1 MMIFLSGDRMIC
13 GLDKICYSK
22 GNLVNGFVCDCDC
35 PFLRGLFTEQ
45 LDDLGGRML
54 RWTKEKSRSTYLGRL
69 LTKHLTRATTF
80 NHKPFT
86 YKTSDGKNGG
96 WESRIVESMAESLNF
111 RCFHVL

>member
-1 MMIFLSGDRMIC
+1 MIC
-13 GLDKICYSK
+13 GLEKICYSK

-35 PFLRGLFTEQ
+35 PFLRGLFTEL

-54 RWTKEKSRSTYLGRL
+54 RWKKEKITFNIFVKTSH
-69 LTKHLTRATTF
+69 KHLTRATTF

>member
-1 MMIFLSGDRMIC
+1 MRYGQDKQARNVIKLIKSMITFLSGDRMIC

-54 RWTKEKSRSTYLGRL
+54 RWTKEKSRSTYL
-69 LTKHLTRATTF
+69 
-80 NHKPFT
+80 
-86 YKTSDGKNGG
+86 
-96 WESRIVESMAESLNF
+96 
-111 RCFHVL
+111 